1 MALAPLALTPT
12 TRVAGE
18 AGRRSA
24 TLQRLQRAADEALET
39 ATNVAA
45 LAIAGYLPADRLP

>member
-1 MALAPLALTPT
+1 
-12 TRVAGE
+12 VAGE